1 MPNETSK
8 MLLLYSGGMDSTVL
22 LHQHK
27 ADIALAVSFDYG
39 SKNNAREIE
48 CARENCKALN
58 IEHRVIDLAFINEH
72 FKSSLLQSGPDVPDG
87 DFESG
92 RIKNTVVPF
101 RNGIMLSIAVGMAES
116 DGLDAVLVANHFGD
130 HAMYPDCRENFITFF
145 AAAADS
151 GTSNGVK
158 ILSPFCAIPK
168 REIAL
173 IGRGLG
179 VDFSRTYSC
188 YKGHEHH
195 CGVCPT
201 CIERKESL
209 AGFDPTQYEQ

>member
-27 ADIALAVSFDYG
+27 ADIALAVSFNYG
-39 SKNNAREIE
+39 SKHNAREIE
-48 CARENCKALN
+48 CARENCETLG

-72 FKSSLLQSGPDVPDG
+72 FKSDLLQSGADVPVG
-87 DFESG
+87 CFGKEAMRS
-92 RIKNTVVPF
+92 TVVPF

-130 HAMYPDCRENFITFF
+130 HEIYPDCREKFITSFNE
-145 AAAADS
+145 AAIN
-151 GTSNGVK
+151 GTYKGIR
-158 ILSPFCAIPK
+158 ILSPYCVKSK
-168 REIAL
+168 REIA
-173 IGRGLG
+173 IAGRALG
-179 VDFSRTYSC
+179 VDFTKTYSC
-188 YKGHEHH
+188 YKGHERH

-201 CIERKESL
+201 CLERIEAL
-209 AGFDPTQYEQ
+209 AGFDPTEYEQ

>member
-39 SKNNAREIE
+39 SKNNTREIE
-48 CARENCKALN
+48 CARENCKALG

-72 FKSSLLQSGPDVPDG
+72 FKSALLQSGPDVPDG
-87 DFESG
+87 CFEKEA
-92 RIKNTVVPF
+92 IKSTVVPF
-101 RNGIMLSIAVGMAES
+101 RNGIMLSIAVGIAES
-116 DGLDAVLVANHFGD
+116 NDLNTVLIANHFGD
-130 HAMYPDCRENFITFF
+130 HEIYPDCRSHFIARF
-145 AAAADS
+145 AAAAAS
-151 GTSNGVK
+151 GTSNNVE
-158 ILSPFCAIPK
+158 ILSPFCVSNK
-168 REIAL
+168 RQIAL
-173 IGRGLG
+173 NGKYLG

-188 YKGHEHH
+188 YKGREHH

-201 CIERKESL
+201 CIERKEAL

>member
-48 CARENCKALN
+48 CARENCKALG

-72 FKSSLLQSGPDVPDG
+72 FKSSLLQSGADIPDG
-87 DFESG
+87 CFEKEA
-92 RIKNTVVPF
+92 IKSTVVPF
-101 RNGIMLSIAVGMAES
+101 RNGIMLSIAVGIAES
-116 DGLDAVLVANHFGD
+116 SGLNAVLIANHFGD
-130 HAMYPDCRENFITFF
+130 HAMYPDCRENFIKFF
-145 AAAADS
+145 TAAVVN

-158 ILSPFCAIPK
+158 ILSPFCTIPK
-168 REIAL
+168 HEIAL
-173 IGRGLG
+173 MGRALG
-179 VDFSRTYSC
+179 IDFTRTYSC
-188 YKGHEHH
+188 YKGREHH

-201 CIERKESL
+201 CIERKEAL